1 MWTQAKVYLA
11 AGILI
16 AWSAL
21 ALFLGRE
28 WGRADGASR
37 EAAQLSK
44 QMDAVLAG
52 QAEAASRAE
61 RRQKML
67 DRLVKSEGKVREI
80 IRDNPSGCRLTDPVH
95 DGLREAIR
103 QGNAPRKVPGP
114 A

>member
-1 MWTQAKVYLA
+1 MQIRLA
-11 AGILI
+11 IAAVLFC

-21 ALFLGRE
+21 ALFLGHQ
-28 WGRADGASR
+28 WGRVDGAAR
-37 EAAQLSK
+37 EASLLSK

-52 QAEAASRAE
+52 AAEDRKEAAK
-61 RRQKML
+61 RQKLL
-67 DRLVKSEGKVREI
+67 DRLIKSEGKVREI

-103 QGNAPRKVPGP
+103 AGNAPRKVSDP